1 MVDSWLYAQGF
12 LGTLGPFGV
21 PVIELRM
28 DVSKTTA
35 LHSVLPG
42 SLEKVNEKYCL
53 FFFFAFTFLN
63 YQIKEKLKKYR

>member
-28 DVSKTTA
+28 DVSKASA

-42 SLEKVNEKYCL
+42 SLEKIN
-53 FFFFAFTFLN
+53 
-63 YQIKEKLKKYR
+63 